1 MKLKGLGAAF
11 LGLVVLV
18 VLFFFDQWLF
28 SKWNGTS
35 YWRWYLANGTLIG
48 LITPIVFKA
57 WGDLADKH
65 TGLLSPNPL
74 VYPASCL
81 QVIGLPI
88 YSLGTQIKHNRG
100 KSYWFDYLLTLI
112 WIPILLVS
120 IFVWFVVVVP
130 VQYVVYLVCG
140 APIRY
145 LLGSERLAIARF
157 SGSQLHAGEIDQ
169 KETRPE
175 GWENVSISKSPV
187 SMTNVLAALLFGILR
202 ILVI

>member
-1 MKLKGLGAAF
+1 MNLKGLGAAF

-18 VLFFFDQWLF
+18 VLFVFDQWLF
-28 SKWNGTS
+28 SKWIGTS

-74 VYPASCL
+74 VYLASCL

-88 YSLGTQIKHNRG
+88 YSLGTQLKHNRG
-100 KSYWFDYLLTLI
+100 KAYFDYLLTLI
-112 WIPILLVS
+112 WVPILLVS

-130 VQYVVYLVCG
+130 VQYVVYLICG
-140 APIRY
+140 APIRF

-157 SGSQLHAGEIDQ
+157 SGSQLHPGEIDK